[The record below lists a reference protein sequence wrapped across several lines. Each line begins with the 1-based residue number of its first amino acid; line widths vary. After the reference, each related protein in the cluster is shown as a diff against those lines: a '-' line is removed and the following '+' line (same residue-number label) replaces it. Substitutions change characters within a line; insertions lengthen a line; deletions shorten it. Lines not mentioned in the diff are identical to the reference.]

1 MKSRM
6 KSRLERL
13 RDTAE
18 VCGLRLFEWRPGDGV
33 TRYRFFSGRGSAGS
47 YFSDTGYFTALGLK
61 EAEVWL
67 NGWSQGLSGRP

>member
-18 VCGLRLFEWRPGDGV
+18 VCGLRLFERRLGDGA
-33 TRYRFFSGRGSAGS
+33 TRYRFVSFKSIVCG